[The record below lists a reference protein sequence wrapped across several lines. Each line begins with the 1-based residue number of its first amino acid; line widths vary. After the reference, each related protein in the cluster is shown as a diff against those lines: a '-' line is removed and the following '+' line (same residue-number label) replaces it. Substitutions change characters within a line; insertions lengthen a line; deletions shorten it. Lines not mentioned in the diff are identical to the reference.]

1 MEIGRRLSELR
12 KKNGYTQ
19 KQLAD
24 ALNLSQQIVSNI
36 ERNTTAPD
44 VEFLHGAADLY
55 KISLDELVG
64 RKTLIT
70 EESSYEQQILNV
82 VETMDD
88 TKKELSLRLL
98 NEVAQQ
104 RGDKDGDI
112 IGWSFGKGFKKLDM
126 YTNPTTDHGLLDIA
140 VAKIL
145 QQLLNLYIRCY

>member
-1 MEIGRRLSELR
+1 MLVKWYNTKFICENGLIIVQLNIGKVGISMEIGRRLSELR

-104 RGDKDGDI
+104 RGDKDGE
-112 IGWSFGKGFKKLDM
+112 
-126 YTNPTTDHGLLDIA
+126 
-140 VAKIL
+140 
-145 QQLLNLYIRCY
+145 

>member
-1 MEIGRRLSELR
+1 MLVKRNNTKFICKNDLIIVQLQIGKVGISMEIGRRLSELR

-104 RGDKDGDI
+104 RGDKDGE
-112 IGWSFGKGFKKLDM
+112 
-126 YTNPTTDHGLLDIA
+126 
-140 VAKIL
+140 
-145 QQLLNLYIRCY
+145 

>member
-1 MEIGRRLSELR
+1 MYFYYNTKILLVKWGDTKINCKIGAIIVKLKIGKVGISMEIGRRLSELR

-44 VEFLHGAADLY
+44 VKFLHGAADLY
-55 KISLDELVG
+55 KISLDELIG

-104 RGDKDGDI
+104 RGDKDG
-112 IGWSFGKGFKKLDM
+112 K
-126 YTNPTTDHGLLDIA
+126 
-140 VAKIL
+140 
-145 QQLLNLYIRCY
+145 

>member
-24 ALNLSQQIVSNI
+24 ALNLSQQIISNI
-36 ERNTTAPD
+36 ERNATAPD

-55 KISLDELVG
+55 NISLDELIG

-70 EESSYEQQILNV
+70 EWSSYEQQILNV

-88 TKKELSLRLL
+88 AKKELSLRLL

-104 RGDKDGDI
+104 RGDRNDE
-112 IGWSFGKGFKKLDM
+112 
-126 YTNPTTDHGLLDIA
+126 
-140 VAKIL
+140 
-145 QQLLNLYIRCY
+145 

>member
-1 MEIGRRLSELR
+1 MEIGSRLSELR
-12 KKNGYTQ
+12 KKHGYTQ

-36 ERNTTAPD
+36 ERNTTAAD
-44 VEFLHGAADLY
+44 VDFLHGVADLY
-55 KISLDELVG
+55 KISLDELIG

-104 RGDKDGDI
+104 RGDKDGE
-112 IGWSFGKGFKKLDM
+112 
-126 YTNPTTDHGLLDIA
+126 
-140 VAKIL
+140 
-145 QQLLNLYIRCY
+145 

>member
-1 MEIGRRLSELR
+1 MLVKSGNTKFYCEKSLIIVQYTLGKFGISMEIGSRLSELR
-12 KKNGYTQ
+12 KKYGYTQ
-19 KQLAD
+19 KQLAE
-24 ALNLSQQIVSNI
+24 ALNLSQQRVSNI

-55 KISLDELVG
+55 KISLDELIG
-64 RKTLIT
+64 RRTLIT

-104 RGDKDGDI
+104 RGDKDGE
-112 IGWSFGKGFKKLDM
+112 
-126 YTNPTTDHGLLDIA
+126 
-140 VAKIL
+140 
-145 QQLLNLYIRCY
+145 

>member
-1 MEIGRRLSELR
+1 MVKWYNTKFICENGLIIVQLNIGKVGISMEIGRRLSELR

-104 RGDKDGDI
+104 RGDKDGE
-112 IGWSFGKGFKKLDM
+112 
-126 YTNPTTDHGLLDIA
+126 
-140 VAKIL
+140 
-145 QQLLNLYIRCY
+145 

>member
-1 MEIGRRLSELR
+1 MLVKSRNTKFYCKKNIIIVQLKIGKVGISMEIGSRLSELR
-12 KKNGYTQ
+12 KKYGYTQ
-19 KQLAD
+19 KQLAE
-24 ALNLSQQIVSNI
+24 ALNLSQQRVSNI

-55 KISLDELVG
+55 KISLDELIG
-64 RKTLIT
+64 RRTLIT

-104 RGDKDGDI
+104 RGDKDGE
-112 IGWSFGKGFKKLDM
+112 
-126 YTNPTTDHGLLDIA
+126 
-140 VAKIL
+140 
-145 QQLLNLYIRCY
+145 

>member
-1 MEIGRRLSELR
+1 MLVKGRNTKFYCKKNIIIVQLKIGKVGISMEIGSRLSELR
-12 KKNGYTQ
+12 KKYGYTQ
-19 KQLAD
+19 KQLAE
-24 ALNLSQQIVSNI
+24 ALNLSQQRVSNI

-55 KISLDELVG
+55 KISLDELIG
-64 RKTLIT
+64 RRTLIT

-104 RGDKDGDI
+104 RGDKDGE
-112 IGWSFGKGFKKLDM
+112 
-126 YTNPTTDHGLLDIA
+126 
-140 VAKIL
+140 
-145 QQLLNLYIRCY
+145 

>member
-1 MEIGRRLSELR
+1 MLVKGRNTKFYCKKNIIIVQLNIGKVGISMEIGSRLSELR
-12 KKNGYTQ
+12 KKYGYTQ
-19 KQLAD
+19 KQLAE
-24 ALNLSQQIVSNI
+24 ALNLSQQRVSNI

-55 KISLDELVG
+55 KISLDELIG
-64 RKTLIT
+64 RRTLIT

-104 RGDKDGDI
+104 RGDKDGE
-112 IGWSFGKGFKKLDM
+112 
-126 YTNPTTDHGLLDIA
+126 
-140 VAKIL
+140 
-145 QQLLNLYIRCY
+145 

>member
-1 MEIGRRLSELR
+1 MLLVKWNHTKNNCEIGVIIVKLKIGKVGISMEIGSRLSELR

-55 KISLDELVG
+55 KISLDELIG

-104 RGDKDGDI
+104 RGDKDG
-112 IGWSFGKGFKKLDM
+112 K
-126 YTNPTTDHGLLDIA
+126 
-140 VAKIL
+140 
-145 QQLLNLYIRCY
+145 

>member
-36 ERNTTAPD
+36 ERKTTAPD
-44 VEFLHGAADLY
+44 VKFLHGAADLY
-55 KISLDELVG
+55 KISLDELIG

-104 RGDKDGDI
+104 RGDKDG
-112 IGWSFGKGFKKLDM
+112 K
-126 YTNPTTDHGLLDIA
+126 
-140 VAKIL
+140 
-145 QQLLNLYIRCY
+145 

>member
-1 MEIGRRLSELR
+1 MGIGRRLSELR

-55 KISLDELVG
+55 KISLDELIG
-64 RKTLIT
+64 RNTLIT
-70 EESSYEQQILNV
+70 EENSYERRILNV
-82 VETMDD
+82 VEMMDD

-98 NEVAQQ
+98 NEVAHQ
-104 RGDKDGDI
+104 RGDKDGE
-112 IGWSFGKGFKKLDM
+112 
-126 YTNPTTDHGLLDIA
+126 
-140 VAKIL
+140 
-145 QQLLNLYIRCY
+145 

>member
-1 MEIGRRLSELR
+1 MLVKRYNTKFICKNGLIIVQLKIGKVGISMEIGRRLSELR

-104 RGDKDGDI
+104 RGDKDGE
-112 IGWSFGKGFKKLDM
+112 
-126 YTNPTTDHGLLDIA
+126 
-140 VAKIL
+140 
-145 QQLLNLYIRCY
+145 

>member
-1 MEIGRRLSELR
+1 MLLVKRRNTKIYCENGLIIVQKKIGNVVIGRRLSELR

-55 KISLDELVG
+55 KISLDELIG

-70 EESSYEQQILNV
+70 EESSY
-82 VETMDD
+82 
-88 TKKELSLRLL
+88 
-98 NEVAQQ
+98 
-104 RGDKDGDI
+104 
-112 IGWSFGKGFKKLDM
+112 
-126 YTNPTTDHGLLDIA
+126 
-140 VAKIL
+140 
-145 QQLLNLYIRCY
+145 

>member
-1 MEIGRRLSELR
+1 MYFHYNTKILLVKWYNTKFICENGLIIVQLNIGKVGISMEIGRRLSELR

-104 RGDKDGDI
+104 RGDKDGE
-112 IGWSFGKGFKKLDM
+112 
-126 YTNPTTDHGLLDIA
+126 
-140 VAKIL
+140 
-145 QQLLNLYIRCY
+145 

>member
-24 ALNLSQQIVSNI
+24 DLNLSQQIVSNI

-44 VEFLHGAADLY
+44 VEFLHCAADLY
-55 KISLDELVG
+55 KISLDELIG
-64 RKTLIT
+64 RRTLIT

-104 RGDKDGDI
+104 RGDKDGE
-112 IGWSFGKGFKKLDM
+112 
-126 YTNPTTDHGLLDIA
+126 
-140 VAKIL
+140 
-145 QQLLNLYIRCY
+145 